1 MSSSSGSDEKLD
13 FAPVVLI
20 QGPEA
25 TLREAALAELRE
37 RVLAGAM
44 RDFNE
49 DRFDLSTAGVDPL
62 AVIAAARTLP
72 VMARAR
78 LVRVRGVGERRAEKF
93 LDGALLEYLE
103 APVATT
109 CLVLEGESVDK
120 RQKWVKR
127 VAKVGQVIECAGPS
141 RPADVRRWIEARIAS
156 AACAPRTGSPRR
168 CSTWSV
174 ADLDRLALEVE
185 KLALYLGERGELSVD
200 DVGRAGRPAPTAR
213 GVRAVRR
220 DRRAPARQRA
230 ADGRASS
237 PSKGSRHSRCWARW
251 PTTSAGCCAPAS
263 CGRSTPAEVQ
273 RKLGVHPFAAQK
285 LVEQARRFDLRRL
298 RVCLDAVRRTDDA
311 LKGGVPIGPRLV
323 LERLVLAVCA

>member
-1 MSSSSGSDEKLD
+1 MSSSSASEAPLD

-20 QGPEA
+20 EGPEA

-49 DRFDLSTAGVDPL
+49 DRFDLSTAGADPL

-78 LVRVRGVGERRAEKF
+78 LVRVRGVGEKRAEKF
-93 LDGALLEYLE
+93 LDGAFLEYLE
-103 APVATT
+103 SPVATT
-109 CLVLEGESVDK
+109 CLVLEAESVDK

-127 VAKVGQVIECAGPS
+127 VAKIGQVIDCAGPN
-141 RPADVRRWIEARIAS
+141 RPADVRRWIEARIKQRGVKAGHGV
-156 AACAPRTGSPRR
+156 AATLFDLVGP
-168 CSTWSV
+168 
-174 ADLDRLALEVE
+174 DLDRLALEVE

-200 DVGRAGRPAPTAR
+200 DVSELVGQLRP
-213 GVRAVRR
+213 RAVYELCDAIGERR
-220 DRRAPARQRA
+220 LANALRMVAELTEQGQPPLALLGALANHFRKLLRTRELRPLD
-230 ADGRASS
+230 
-237 PSKGSRHSRCWARW
+237 
-251 PTTSAGCCAPAS
+251 
-263 CGRSTPAEVQ
+263 PAEVQ